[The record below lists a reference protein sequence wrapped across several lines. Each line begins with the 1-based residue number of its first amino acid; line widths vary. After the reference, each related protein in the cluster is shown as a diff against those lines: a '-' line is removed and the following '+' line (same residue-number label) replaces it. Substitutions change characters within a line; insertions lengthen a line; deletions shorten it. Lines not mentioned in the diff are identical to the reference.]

1 MRRKEVNNQLILA
14 GRLNMKGIDQ
24 IKRVYDPAGLA
35 PTLTAM
41 QGGNLQ
47 PKIVISVVHKGK
59 EETDERTRTDTTPE
73 RFNGN
78 RKNN

>member
-1 MRRKEVNNQLILA
+1 MRRKEMNNRLILA

-41 QGGNLQ
+41 QG
-47 PKIVISVVHKGK
+47 VIYNQ
-59 EETDERTRTDTTPE
+59 RL
-73 RFNGN
+73 
-78 RKNN
+78 